1 MLSEAPTF
9 VMRAL
14 TVDLE
19 DWFHQIDVQT
29 VADPAGWPSFESRI
43 EANTH
48 CLLDLFDKA
57 GVRATFFCLGWVAK
71 TYPLLVREV
80 VARGHEIGCHSHLHR
95 PIHEL
100 DESTFRD
107 DLRTALRYLEDAASA
122 PIRAYRAPG
131 FSLTPSCLW
140 AIPILASEGI
150 TCDASFFSGRHAH
163 GGFPDHDF
171 QTPFRLRH
179 QGTELIEF
187 PATTLHFGPM
197 TLAPAGGGYFR
208 ILPYAI
214 IRRLLAPRPYVM
226 SYIHP
231 RDIDLEQP
239 ILGDISRWRKFKATV
254 GLRGSRSKLAKLIM
268 DEGWAPIGEL
278 LDKIALEDYPIVI
291 F

>member
-1 MLSEAPTF
+1 MLSEPPRPP
-9 VMRAL
+9 MRVL

-19 DWFHQIDVQT
+19 DWFHQIDVPS
-29 VADPAGWPSFESRI
+29 VADSASWHSLEPRI

-48 CLLDLFDKA
+48 RLLDLFDEAK
-57 GVRATFFCLGWVAK
+57 VSATFFCLGWVAK
-71 TYPLLVREV
+71 TYPRLVREAV
-80 VARGHEIGCHSHLHR
+80 SRGHELACHSHLHR

-107 DLRTALRYLEDAASA
+107 DLRTALRYLEDAGSA

-179 QGTELIEF
+179 QDAELMEF

-231 RDIDLEQP
+231 RDLDPEQP
-239 ILGDISRWRKFKATV
+239 LLGDISPWRKFKATV
-254 GLRGSRSKLAKLIM
+254 GLRGSRSKLARLIR
-268 DEGWAPIGEL
+268 EEAWVPIGGL
-278 LDKIALEDYPIVI
+278 MDRIGLEECPIVI